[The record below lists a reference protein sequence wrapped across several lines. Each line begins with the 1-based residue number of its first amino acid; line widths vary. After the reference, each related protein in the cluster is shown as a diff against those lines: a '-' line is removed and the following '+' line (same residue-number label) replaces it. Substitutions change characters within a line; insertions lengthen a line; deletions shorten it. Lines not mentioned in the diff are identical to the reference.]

1 MNDKCYSYNEE
12 DFTDYEDAVERI
24 VENFLDDNPT
34 FEGETEFE
42 IFEGDQIEYK
52 IGDFL
57 PWIADGITDIAF
69 SSADEYADNW
79 ILKIEKHSKEIQE
92 TLKTALNNWADQT
105 NNQPNF
111 FGVKNVRPINVKIK
125 VDKDGN
131 WEDITP

>member
-12 DFTDYEDAVERI
+12 DFTYYEDAVERI
-24 VENFLDDNPT
+24 VENFLDDNPE

-42 IFEGDQIEYK
+42 IFEGDQFKHK

-57 PWIADGITDIAF
+57 PWVVDGIAENAF
-69 SSADEYADNW
+69 EVGDEWADNW
-79 ILKIEKHSKEIQE
+79 SNKIEKLEKEIQE

-111 FGVKNVRPINVKIK
+111 YGVKNVKPISVKIR
-125 VDKDGN
+125 VDKSGN
-131 WEDITP
+131 WEDIS